1 MKKLLENKEL
11 SDVFFNNDTKYLNDY
26 NSILSKTKVSND
38 KFKEI
43 LNKLD
48 DIINFLLFLKE
59 ELDKI
64 KKKKKKKN
72 EKKLKNWKM
81 IN

>member
-1 MKKLLENKEL
+1 MQRC
-11 SDVFFNNDTKYLNDY
+11 NNDTKYLNDY

-64 KKKKKKKN
+64 KKKKRRKTRKN
-72 EKKLKNWKM
+72 
-81 IN
+81 